1 MKEARSAYNLI
12 EAMERL
18 SDLLWDRYAD
28 QLIQIYCEEEQNQP
42 RDPDPFDP
50 FGEDFEDNLK
60 EKP

>member
-12 EAMERL
+12 EAIEQL

-60 EKP
+60 AKP